1 LRLRRKPP
9 VCSPGTAVGA
19 AEQVGAARL
28 PDRLAVDAQIER
40 PSATPRVALVT
51 GGAGGLAQ
59 GICLALAR
67 AGYRVAFTF
76 RDGGTPPDAT
86 LDLVRPL
93 DPDVVAIGEDLAEFE
108 AAGRAVEEAR
118 RRRGPVEV
126 LVHAVGPIA
135 VMPFERSG
143 LDDYRRMIEGN
154 LGSAVALAFA
164 ALPNMRARGFGRLV
178 FFGMNGSHV
187 TQPARLMSLYGAAKA
202 AVVTFA
208 RTLALEEAKYGI
220 TVNVIEPGDIR
231 DKLAGRR
238 TARGRAANN
247 PTGRPGSWEDVAAA
261 VCFAIGD
268 EAFYLNGMVLGVNG
282 GLVEPHE

>member
-1 LRLRRKPP
+1 
-9 VCSPGTAVGA
+9 
-19 AEQVGAARL
+19 L
-28 PDRLAVDAQIER
+28 PDKLAVDAQIER

-59 GICLALAR
+59 GG
-67 AGYRVAFTF
+67 AGYRIAFTF
-76 RDGGTPPDAT
+76 REGGTPPGAT
-86 LDLVRPL
+86 LDLVRPF
-93 DPDVVAIGEDLAEFE
+93 DPGVIAIGEDLAERE
-108 AAGRAVEEAR
+108 GPARAVEEAG

-126 LVHAVGPIA
+126 LVHAVGPI
-135 VMPFERSG
+135 VVKRFEGSEF
-143 LDDYRRMIEGN
+143 DDYTRMIEGN
-154 LGSAVALAFA
+154 LGSSVALAFA
-164 ALPNMRARGFGRLV
+164 TLPSMRARGFGRLV

-187 TQPARLMSLYGAAKA
+187 TQPARLMSLYAAAKA

-231 DKLAGRR
+231 DKFADRE
-238 TARGRAANN
+238 TARGRTADN

-261 VCFAIGD
+261 VRFAIAD
-268 EAFYLNGMVLGVNG
+268 DAFYLNGMVLSVNG